1 MIIQN
6 TNSPNQVASMGTR
19 VSDNAPA
26 PVAEAPIQVTA
37 PQPSPQQLKTA
48 VDGINQAMRQS
59 RQNLEFTVDTGTKMS
74 VVKVVDTETGQLV
87 LQIPSKVTLAIAESI
102 GQSQH
107 GMLLSQ
113 KV

>member
-6 TNSPNQVASMGTR
+6 TNSPNQVAPIGTR

-26 PVAEAPIQVTA
+26 PVAGAPIQIAT
-37 PQPSPQQLKTA
+37 PQPSSQQLKTA

-59 RQNLEFTVDTGTKMS
+59 NQNLEFTVDTGTKMS
-74 VVKVVDTETGQLV
+74 VVKVVDTETGQLL
-87 LQIPSKVTLAIAESI
+87 LQIPSKVTLAIAQSI
-102 GQSQH
+102 DQSQH